1 MDEPP
6 PDEFSS
12 MEQVVFLPS
21 ADQTSAESQAT
32 SPKLPAPAASANEVR
47 AYLRDL
53 LITKH
58 NLRNDFAESVSRSWK
73 IGRGWTLR
81 SSPVS
86 AFTKRFG
93 AELGPQLY
101 WAVRHEKKA
110 ETWAK
115 EAEAFRLWRAS
126 GKACDD
132 QCNTG
137 LSLLTAGL
145 MLLLSQNVTLA
156 LFIIAVPQLFLSAAL
171 PTANVQGVVRVAA
184 ICSLCYVFDVFGK
197 RKSG

>member
-126 GKACDD
+126 GRACDY
-132 QCNTG
+132 QC
-137 LSLLTAGL
+137 
-145 MLLLSQNVTLA
+145 
-156 LFIIAVPQLFLSAAL
+156 
-171 PTANVQGVVRVAA
+171 
-184 ICSLCYVFDVFGK
+184 K
-197 RKSG
+197 